1 MLSDDGK
8 YHGGLTKGVI
18 QKWFKRDAHNQV
30 TGWTESVLESV
41 ALGSRRGIKSRSKIL
56 SGFPETKQDIINHLL
71 ALRQAGTAVQ
81 RPLAGAVIRAHLTH
95 VLPDLIESGFKISN
109 TWIRQFLVDE
119 LSWVCRKSTRATRKC
134 PPNAEALCQ
143 KTHARLTYAIRNTST
158 HPSIIVNPDQA
169 GMLVLP
175 LGKDTYEVKGSLN
188 VPAITHDEKR
198 QFTVV
203 VASSMDGDMLP
214 FQSVWGGSSPASLP
228 SKRAARYEEAN
239 ELGFK
244 WVHGDSRHWSSRETT
259 IDWCNTIFFPHIES
273 MKAKHKLPA
282 TAQPIL
288 LLDAW
293 PIHTAKKNPNDFLNW
308 IHREHP
314 EVIVLFIPGGCAYTF
329 HITLTQN

>member
-30 TGWTESVLESV
+30 TGWTKSVLESV

-175 LGKDTYEVKGSLN
+175 LGKDT
-188 VPAITHDEKR
+188 
-198 QFTVV
+198 
-203 VASSMDGDMLP
+203 
-214 FQSVWGGSSPASLP
+214 
-228 SKRAARYEEAN
+228 
-239 ELGFK
+239 
-244 WVHGDSRHWSSRETT
+244 
-259 IDWCNTIFFPHIES
+259 
-273 MKAKHKLPA
+273 
-282 TAQPIL
+282 
-288 LLDAW
+288 
-293 PIHTAKKNPNDFLNW
+293 
-308 IHREHP
+308 
-314 EVIVLFIPGGCAYTF
+314 
-329 HITLTQN
+329 